1 MSSFLWQSLIASA
14 VLTILL
20 NVLPRLF
27 PSATRKAEQKVQDTI
42 TEHLREDDLRQQQ
55 GESSGPRVKVFFP
68 WKAMLLISVV
78 LTVVVNGA
86 GLFFR

>member
-14 VLTILL
+14 VLTVLL
-20 NVLPRLF
+20 NVVPRLF
-27 PSATRKAEQKVQDTI
+27 PSATRRAEQRVQDTI
-42 TEHLREDDLRQQQ
+42 TEHLREQ
-55 GESSGPRVKVFFP
+55 EEPSSPGPRVKVFFP

-78 LTVVVNGA
+78 LTVVVNAA

>member
-27 PSATRKAEQKVQDTI
+27 PSATRKAEQRVQDTI
-42 TEHLREDDLRQQQ
+42 TEHLQQHDENAPPN
-55 GESSGPRVKVFFP
+55 GRGGPRVKVFFP
-68 WKAMLLISVV
+68 WKAMLLISLV
-78 LTVVVNGA
+78 LTVVVNAA

>member
-1 MSSFLWQSLIASA
+1 MSSFLWQWLIASA
-14 VLTILL
+14 VLTVLL

-27 PSATRKAEQKVQDTI
+27 LSATRKAEQKVQDTI
-42 TEHLREDDLRQQQ
+42 TEHLRDDDLRQEQ
-55 GESSGPRVKVFFP
+55 GRSAGPRVEVFFP

-78 LTVVVNGA
+78 LIALVNGA